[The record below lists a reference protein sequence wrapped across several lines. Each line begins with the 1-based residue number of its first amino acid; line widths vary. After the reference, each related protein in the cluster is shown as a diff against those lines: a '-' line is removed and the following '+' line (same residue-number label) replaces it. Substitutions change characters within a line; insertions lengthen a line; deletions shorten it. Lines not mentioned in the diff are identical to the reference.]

1 MEKSVYIT
9 VRADEGPAHG
19 RIHVKTDVT
28 MAQLHHAYNQ
38 FNERNKGRQNNVN
51 TMLKSIE

>member
-28 MAQLHHAYNQ
+28 ISQLHHAYNQ